1 MNLRNSPD
9 IDLAD
14 KTISGHKEA
23 LEHLVRVCNPK
34 SPIEINPKMIRVFRL
49 KLLDEGLAARTIN
62 KHIAAIRSALSYA
75 VRAEVVPTNKLFGPH
90 RLFLRVEWKTPRIL
104 EVGEV

>member
-1 MNLRNSPD
+1 
-9 IDLAD
+9 
-14 KTISGHKEA
+14 
-23 LEHLVRVCNPK
+23 
-34 SPIEINPKMIRVFRL
+34 MIRVFRL